1 MGKPE
6 TNGLSSETILARLR
20 RHLTEQRPVRLYNT
34 YQGVPIT
41 KEAEVA
47 MVHDDFVGL
56 IVHPYQ
62 AVCIKNERRTFLE
75 SSLIEDLVRAYP
87 VSIDYTNHVVILK
100 QLKIPKNIYLDLHNP
115 WVAPHKR
122 IDVEIQS
129 ESDDNL
135 TGTLIEIAVLK
146 ENRVRVL
153 VEVPEDVPFSR
164 HHKLTLAFQLDS
176 RGSKVTVKGK
186 ARSLAK
192 IRNQQNKKLDL
203 EGQASMED
211 EITILA
217 YIARR
222 EDQIMAALDKAYQ
235 KLRKVNKPRRQ

>member
-41 KEAEVA
+41 KEAEIA

>member
-6 TNGLSSETILARLR
+6 TNGLSSEIILARLR

-41 KEAEVA
+41 KEAEIA

-62 AVCIKNERRTFLE
+62 AVCIKSERRTFLE

-122 IDVEIQS
+122 IDVEIHS

-176 RGSKVTVKGK
+176 RSSKVTVKGK